1 MVFIKE
7 KIQLNIIKEVKTMG
21 FQENMKK
28 ISDTLLRKNILTA
41 PFVEEMCAATAN
53 MYRLGWDERNGGNI
67 SYMLEERE
75 VADYLDIDNVLRVI
89 PTGFDARALAGKYFI
104 VTGTGKYF
112 KNVEHDPET
121 NLGIVR
127 ITRDGTGAELLW
139 GYRDGGKFT
148 SEFPAHMMS
157 HIRRLAVD
165 PEHRI
170 VMHSHPT
177 YTIAMNAVCPLDER
191 ELTHRLW
198 QSNTE
203 AIVVFP
209 DGVGVLPCMVCGTN
223 EIGEATAE
231 KMKNFRLVVWSNH
244 GIYGAGKN
252 MDEVFGLI
260 ETVEKTA
267 QIYML
272 TLGHEPRVIS
282 DDILRALA
290 ERFSVT
296 PLEGVLSK

>member
-1 MVFIKE
+1 
-7 KIQLNIIKEVKTMG
+7 
-21 FQENMKK
+21 MK
-28 ISDTLLRKNILTA
+28 KNILEA
-41 PFVEEMCAATAN
+41 PFVVEMCEATAN

-67 SYMLEERE
+67 SYLLDEEKVGE
-75 VADYLDIDNVLRVI
+75 YLDLDNVIRTI
-89 PTGFDARALAGKYFI
+89 PTGFDASALIGKIFI

-112 KNVEHDPET
+112 KNVEKDPAH

-127 ITRDGTGAELLW
+127 IAKDGTTAELLW
-139 GYRDGGKFT
+139 GWTDGGRFT

-157 HIRRLAVD
+157 HISRLSVD

-177 YTIAMNAVCPLDER
+177 YTIAMITVCPIDEKDF
-191 ELTHRLW
+191 THRLW

-203 AIVVFP
+203 AVVVFP

-223 EIGEATAE
+223 EIGIATAE
-231 KMKNFRLVVWSNH
+231 KMKSFRLVVWTNH
-244 GIYGAGKN
+244 GIYGTGKN
-252 MDEVFGLI
+252 MDEAFGLI

-272 TLGHEPRVIS
+272 ALGHTVNVIP
-282 DDILRALA
+282 DQIIKELAALWGL
-290 ERFSVT
+290 T
-296 PLEGVLSK
+296 PLDGILE